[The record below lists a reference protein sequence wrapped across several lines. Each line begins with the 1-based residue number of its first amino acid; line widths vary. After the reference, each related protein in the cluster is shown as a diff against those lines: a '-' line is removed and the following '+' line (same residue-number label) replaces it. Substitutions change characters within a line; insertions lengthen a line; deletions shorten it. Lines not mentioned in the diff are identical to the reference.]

1 MCIYPIYT
9 IILSLK
15 RNRDGKDIEHMKKK
29 NATARKCSCEKV
41 VPRPV
46 TKGFQTFKTGKQT
59 WETENVMLDTAKA

>member
-1 MCIYPIYT
+1 MT
-9 IILSLK
+9 LSLK
-15 RNRDGKDIEHMKKK
+15 RDQDDNDIERMKKQ

-59 WETENVMLDTAKA
+59 GATENLVLGIAKA